1 MFYTLPGYEVSPPGE
16 TFESFGAEPGTQ
28 VWRAVRLSMP
38 KFWFLVEFH
47 GGDRASLTQT
57 VMCSEIEP
65 VLSLVGESWVSDH
78 AVSLC
83 VPSSASASG
92 TGGPALV
99 GLREV
104 LEGSYRPGLFKAA
117 QPAYIFVANDGRRF
131 VEIAGLDEAT
141 IKNPRSVYC
150 ARQRGGDIS

>member
-1 MFYTLPGYEVSPPGE
+1 MFFTLPGYEVSPPGE

-38 KFWFLVEFH
+38 KFWFLIEFH

-65 VLSLVGESWVSDH
+65 VLSLVGESWISDH

-83 VPSSASASG
+83 VPSSVSG
-92 TGGPALV
+92 VGRPALV

-117 QPAYIFVANDGRRF
+117 QPAYIFVTDDGRRF
-131 VEIAGLDEAT
+131 VEVAGLDEAS
-141 IKNPRSVYC
+141 IANPKSVYR
-150 ARQRGGDIS
+150 APQRREDVA